1 MIHFPRLLKSFSH
14 AFRGVRVAFQT
25 EQSFRIQIIIAVLLI
40 IVAAWLQIRAAEW
53 IVVLLVTG
61 SVLVLEL
68 LNSVLERIM
77 DAFKPRLH
85 PVVHDMKDIMAAVV
99 LIASLFSVAIGLV
112 IFVPYLTRLF

>member
-1 MIHFPRLLKSFSH
+1 VALK
-14 AFRGVRVAFQT
+14 T
-25 EQSFRIQIIIAVLLI
+25 EQSFRLQMIIAVLI
-40 IVAAWLQIRAAEW
+40 VVAAALLRIRAAEW
-53 IVVLLVTG
+53 IIVLLVMG

-112 IFVPYLTRLF
+112 IFWPYLTRLF